1 MGKKLIKGAGFLA
14 PYAVV
19 FIWFVL
25 ATALTGTLRT
35 PMQATN
41 GLAVDPEQVIRQSEK
56 LSALAD
62 RVAVMEAVKA
72 DVKLNRMDESIT
84 AIRNT
89 QTLMLSGVLALITD
103 LMIRLLKGRI
113 KEKE

>member
-1 MGKKLIKGAGFLA
+1 MGAKFTA
-14 PYAVV
+14 PYVV
-19 FIWFVL
+19 TLIWVTL
-25 ATALTGTLRT
+25 VIALIGTLRT
-35 PMQATN
+35 PMRATN
-41 GLAVDPEQVIRQSEK
+41 SSLLLETEQLIRQSEK

-84 AIRNT
+84 AIKNT

-103 LMIRLLKGRI
+103 LMIRLLKGKVS